1 MGNLFSRTPSNNRKA
16 ESSKPHIQAPRS
28 TPPSRIVIAAYKH
41 IPIPTTTA
49 IMATSTETTTAF
61 HFPPHYSFPPFF
73 TLQPVATTRSSQ
85 LQSWSTF
92 IQSYCRHHR
101 IFSLSLV
108 DALSTPLF
116 HNTTLS
122 RQLSLRD
129 AKAILTW
136 MASPEGGQRAEF
148 ISSGSRKKVDEG
160 EGGRVWL
167 YWRRPEEWAQQLEE
181 WVERTGQK
189 GVVLTL
195 YEIVEGEASAR
206 EEFAG
211 MDMELL
217 RMSLGVCV
225 KRGKAQIFSS
235 GGEGEGVKFF

>member
-1 MGNLFSRTPSNNRKA
+1 
-16 ESSKPHIQAPRS
+16 
-28 TPPSRIVIAAYKH
+28 
-41 IPIPTTTA
+41 
-49 IMATSTETTTAF
+49 MATSTETTTAF
-61 HFPPHYSFPPFF
+61 QFPPHYSFPPFF

-85 LQSWSTF
+85 LQSWSAF
-92 IQSYCRHHR
+92 IQSYCRAHR
-101 IFSLSLV
+101 IFSLSLI
-108 DALSTPLF
+108 DALATPLF

-129 AKAILTW
+129 AKAILAW

-148 ISSGSRKKVDEG
+148 VNSGSKKKDEG
-160 EGGRVWL
+160 EGGRVWV

-181 WVERTGQK
+181 WVDRTGQK

-206 EEFAG
+206 EEFGG

-225 KRGKAQIFSS
+225 KKGKAQIFSS

>member
-1 MGNLFSRTPSNNRKA
+1 MS
-16 ESSKPHIQAPRS
+16 
-28 TPPSRIVIAAYKH
+28 
-41 IPIPTTTA
+41 TTTTLA
-49 IMATSTETTTAF
+49 EPSAF
-61 HFPPHYSFPPFF
+61 QFPPHYSFPPFF

-92 IQSYCRHHR
+92 IQSYCRAHR

-129 AKAILTW
+129 AKAVLTW
-136 MASPEGGQRAEF
+136 MASAEGGNRAEH
-148 ISSGSRKKVDEG
+148 ISSSGKKKAADEG
-160 EGGRVWL
+160 EGGRFWI
-167 YWRRPEEWAQQLEE
+167 YWRRPEEWAAALEE
-181 WVERTGQK
+181 WVDRTGQK

-195 YEIVEGEASAR
+195 YEIVEGEASER
-206 EEFAG
+206 EEFKG

-225 KRGKAQIFSS
+225 KRGRAQIFSS
-235 GGEGEGVKFF
+235 GGEGDGVKFF

>member
-1 MGNLFSRTPSNNRKA
+1 MA
-16 ESSKPHIQAPRS
+16 
-28 TPPSRIVIAAYKH
+28 
-41 IPIPTTTA
+41 TTTET
-49 IMATSTETTTAF
+49 ATF
-61 HFPPHYSFPPFF
+61 PFPPHYSFPPFF

-85 LQSWSTF
+85 LQSWSTL
-92 IQSYCRHHR
+92 IQSYCRFHR
-101 IFSLSLV
+101 IFSLSLI

-129 AKAILTW
+129 AKAILSW

-148 ISSGSRKKVDEG
+148 ISSTGSKKKAADEG
-160 EGGRVWL
+160 EGGRVWI
-167 YWRRPEEWAQQLEE
+167 YWRRPEEWAAALEE
-181 WVERTGQK
+181 WVDRTAQK
-189 GVVLTL
+189 GTVLTL

-211 MDMELL
+211 MEMELL
-217 RMSLGVCV
+217 RASLGICV

>member
-1 MGNLFSRTPSNNRKA
+1 MKVMLCIVNIEAKPWATSFLEDARTIRKA
-16 ESSKPHIQAPRS
+16 ESSQLHTQAPS
-28 TPPSRIVIAAYKH
+28 FTPPSRTRNSIQH
-41 IPIPTTTA
+41 TSPSLPTAT
-49 IMATSTETTTAF
+49 MATTTETTTF
-61 HFPPHYSFPPFF
+61 QFPPHYSFPPFF

-92 IQSYCRHHR
+92 IQSYCRFHR

-148 ISSGSRKKVDEG
+148 ISSGGKKKVDES
-160 EGGRVWL
+160 EGGRVWI

-181 WVERTGQK
+181 WVDRTGQK

-217 RMSLGVCV
+217 RMSLGGLC
-225 KRGKAQIFSS
+225 Q
-235 GGEGEGVKFF
+235 EGEGADF

>member
-1 MGNLFSRTPSNNRKA
+1 
-16 ESSKPHIQAPRS
+16 
-28 TPPSRIVIAAYKH
+28 
-41 IPIPTTTA
+41 
-49 IMATSTETTTAF
+49 MATATEPATTF
-61 HFPPHYSFPPFF
+61 QYPPHYSFPPFF

-101 IFSLSLV
+101 IFQLSLI
-108 DALSTPLF
+108 DALATPLF
-116 HNTTLS
+116 HNTALS

-136 MASPEGGQRAEF
+136 MASAEGGNRAEF
-148 ISSGSRKKVDEG
+148 ISSSGSKKKAVDEG
-160 EGGRVWL
+160 EGGRVWV
-167 YWRRPEEWAQQLEE
+167 YWRRPEEWAAQLEE
-181 WVERTGQK
+181 WVDRTGQK

-195 YEIVEGEASAR
+195 YEIVEGEASIR

-217 RMSLGVCV
+217 RTSLGVCV

>member
-1 MGNLFSRTPSNNRKA
+1 MA
-16 ESSKPHIQAPRS
+16 
-28 TPPSRIVIAAYKH
+28 
-41 IPIPTTTA
+41 TTT
-49 IMATSTETTTAF
+49 ETATAF
-61 HFPPHYSFPPFF
+61 AFPPHYSFPPFF
-73 TLQPVATTRSSQ
+73 TLQPQATTRSSQ
-85 LQSWSTF
+85 LSSWSTF
-92 IQSYCRHHR
+92 IQAYCRFHR
-101 IFSLSLV
+101 IFSLSLI

-129 AKAILTW
+129 AKAILSW

-148 ISSGSRKKVDEG
+148 ISSGTKKKNAADEA
-160 EGGRVWL
+160 EGGRVWV
-167 YWRRPEEWAQQLEE
+167 YWRRPEEWAAALEE

-189 GVVLTL
+189 GTVLTL
-195 YEIVEGEASAR
+195 YEIVEGDASAQ
-206 EEFAG
+206 EEFGG